1 MSAGDTPLVSI
12 LIRSMDR
19 PTLDRAIDSAMK
31 QTWPNLEIVVAA
43 CGSSHRELPDSIAG
57 RDVRLIVPSP
67 ERALPRPDAVPRVP
81 RNKSLREDLDLIR
94 ARVKS
99 AKADHVAH

>member
-1 MSAGDTPLVSI
+1 MSAGDTLLVSI

-19 PTLDRAIDSAMK
+19 PTLDRAIDSAAR
-31 QTWPNLEIVVAA
+31 QT
-43 CGSSHRELPDSIAG
+43 C
-57 RDVRLIVPSP
+57 
-67 ERALPRPDAVPRVP
+67 VP
-81 RNKSLREDLDLIR
+81 RNKSLRENLDLIR